1 MKEISIKGMLFS
13 EDEVCTCG
21 EESIARTRKTLLII
35 GIAFIAAGILI
46 PVLYLILAMVGNIV
60 DSEASEIV
68 SGAEAIAT
76 ITLFSVL
83 FIPGGILI
91 GVSFDKAKKD
101 PYEEGIA
108 FLNRHFSYPIG
119 FDGKVADLLVGDK
132 IIELSENSTI
142 KLIISS
148 SDRKF
153 QIKKSR
159 RFSRIFT
166 SEDVL
171 EYEIKIDN
179 EVVVTTN
186 TQNKNGVGKTIAGGV
201 LFGGTGA
208 IAGAVSANGKSV
220 TRQSQKERH
229 HYTFLL
235 KVNDILN
242 PNYVV
247 DVPSLRVAEE
257 LVTTFVLICQDN
269 SSLGEAI
276 EHSNYEVVT
285 TDDVD

>member
-1 MKEISIKGMLFS
+1 MKEISIKGMPFS
-13 EDEVCTCG
+13 EDEVCACG
-21 EESIARTRKTLLII
+21 EESIARTRKTLFII
-35 GIAFIAAGILI
+35 GIVFIATGVLMQ
-46 PVLYLILAMVGNIV
+46 VLYLILTMTGNIV
-60 DSEASEIV
+60 DSETSEIV

-91 GVSFDKAKKD
+91 GVSLYKAKKD

-132 IIELSENSTI
+132 IIELSKNSKI

-153 QIKKSR
+153 QVKKSR

-166 SEDVL
+166 GEDVL

-179 EVVVTTN
+179 GVVVASN
-186 TQNKNGVGKTIAGGV
+186 TQNTKGV
-201 LFGGTGA
+201 
-208 IAGAVSANGKSV
+208 GKSV
-220 TRQSQKERH
+220 TSRSQKERH

-242 PNYVV
+242 PAYAV

-257 LVTTFVLICQDN
+257 LATTFSSICQDN
-269 SSLGEAI
+269 NSLIEAI
-276 EHSNYEVVT
+276 EHSKHEVVT